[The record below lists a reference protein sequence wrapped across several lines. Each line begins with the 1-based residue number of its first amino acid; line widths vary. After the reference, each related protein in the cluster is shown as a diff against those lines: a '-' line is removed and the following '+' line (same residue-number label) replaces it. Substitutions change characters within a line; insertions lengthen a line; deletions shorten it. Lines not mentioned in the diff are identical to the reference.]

1 MQACHQKSLR
11 ACALTENASSQDQPG
26 FGDQHRALCEMLQ
39 QLQLTGTLEGWPHL
53 NGVTLSPSWVILSVD
68 WILVYD
74 QNCSPF
80 PFICDNQKVQINSN
94 ANTPKNN
101 IWIIIYHSKGY
112 PYFFWAKM
120 PPCTCLT
127 SLLHL
132 FLTIIFFLPR
142 ADFLNYEISELRKN

>member
-120 PPCTCLT
+120 PPWTCLT

-132 FLTIIFFLPR
+132 FLLLFFFFTKSWLFKLWNFR
-142 ADFLNYEISELRKN
+142 T

>member
-26 FGDQHRALCEMLQ
+26 FGDQHRALCAMLQ

-53 NGVTLSPSWVILSVD
+53 NGVTLFPSWVILSVD

-112 PYFFWAKM
+112 PYFFFWPKCLLALVWQVC
-120 PPCTCLT
+120 CTFFYYYFFFNK
-127 SLLHL
+127 SWL
-132 FLTIIFFLPR
+132 FK
-142 ADFLNYEISELRKN
+142 LRNFRT

>member
-1 MQACHQKSLR
+1 MLTSRNNYIEFKMHGDQEFEKQFLYTITSVFQFTWEQPEVCQTSWWFDQFGESSMQACHQKSLR

-94 ANTPKNN
+94 ANTP
-101 IWIIIYHSKGY
+101 
-112 PYFFWAKM
+112 
-120 PPCTCLT
+120 T
-127 SLLHL
+127 
-132 FLTIIFFLPR
+132 
-142 ADFLNYEISELRKN
+142 ISE